1 MLLGVH
7 SGYQRRLAAQGY
19 PVRALVSYGEAWLGW
34 YLRRLARRPANL
46 GVLLRG
52 LLG

>member
-1 MLLGVH
+1 MLLGVR

-19 PVRALVSYGEAWLGW
+19 PVRALISYGEAWPEW
-34 YLRRLARRPANL
+34 NLRRLARRPADL